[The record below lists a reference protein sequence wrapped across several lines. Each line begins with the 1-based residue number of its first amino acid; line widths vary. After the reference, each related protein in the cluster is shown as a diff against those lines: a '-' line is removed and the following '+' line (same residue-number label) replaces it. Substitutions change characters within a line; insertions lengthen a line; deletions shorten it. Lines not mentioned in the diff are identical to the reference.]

1 MKSEADAAGYYE
13 YQGVRYPRIQLLT
26 ITQIFDGITWYC
38 PSVVKAQRKE
48 GGQTYLNI

>member
-1 MKSEADAAGYYE
+1 MIQEADAAGYYE
-13 YQGVRYPRIQLLT
+13 YKCVKYPRIQLLT
-26 ITQIFDGITWYC
+26 STQIFEGKTWYC